1 MTIVTNQEVWIL
13 TLVMNVEIPLKFQR
27 QAFVRFKFMI
37 LSTISDL
44 KYLDNRYFYYPYAN
58 TIDRKTKV
66 LTIPAEQ
73 TKAGFNK

>member
-1 MTIVTNQEVWIL
+1 MTIVTNKEVWIL

-44 KYLDNRYFYYPYAN
+44 KYLDNRYFYSFPLKKERICYICPLKKE
-58 TIDRKTKV
+58 R
-66 LTIPAEQ
+66 L
-73 TKAGFNK
+73 

>member
-44 KYLDNRYFYYPYAN
+44 KYLDNRYF
-58 TIDRKTKV
+58 
-66 LTIPAEQ
+66 IPFLE
-73 TKAGFNK
+73 KGKNLLYLSFKKERL